1 MAVHKGG
8 GFSPKDY
15 YNALNPGSLG
25 SHMFDNYKGNVGKPP
40 KPQGDYSTIFKPGS
54 SSSKPSGGS
63 SKPTHTQTAPA
74 SSLPSLKDQFNAIY
88 QQQQA
93 NANKYQQ
100 QLQQAA
106 QNSYNNNMN
115 ALNAAY
121 GAKLDALANGY
132 NSTKDALGKQ
142 YDTSKGEVNR
152 DAERAL
158 REAFVNKM
166 MSAKNLQQQLT
177 AQGLSGGAAESTMAS
192 LQNNYGNA
200 RNGIETTRNDNLTDL
215 NNTFQNN
222 LAAAEREYYN
232 QLAAAA
238 DQKTQLEI
246 QIENALAN
254 ALMGSYES
262 QINALKNA
270 DEAYYGFMGDLI
282 GKQMDYEFRNAKAG
296 NPAAV
301 ITSLAQN
308 DMGTYTDKAKY
319 DAMFNRA
326 SELHTA
332 GHSDESIMNQLFQA
346 GASQQMIT
354 DILNQ
359 MERER

>member
-1 MAVHKGG
+1 MAVNNMVIRDPGG
-8 GFSPKDY
+8 GSNWNVKPKKEQ
-15 YNALNPGSLG
+15 LN
-25 SHMFDNYKGNVGKPP
+25 FK
-40 KPQGDYSTIFKPGS
+40 KPQ
-54 SSSKPSGGS
+54 SSSKP
-63 SKPTHTQTAPA
+63 TYTQTAPPQ
-74 SSLPSLKDQFNAIY
+74 SFPSLKDQFNAIY

-106 QNSYNNNMN
+106 QNSYDRNMG

-132 NSTKDALGKQ
+132 NSTKDALGRQ

-254 ALMGSYES
+254 AITGSYES
-262 QINALKNA
+262 QINALTNA

-282 GKQMDYEFRNAKAG
+282 GKQMDYQFKNAKAG

-308 DMGTYTDKAKY
+308 DMGTYTNKAKY
-319 DAMFNRA
+319 DAGVRQ
-326 SELHTA
+326 SEALHAA
-332 GHSDESIMNQLFQA
+332 GHSDESIMNQLYQA
-346 GASQQMIT
+346 GFNQQEIT